1 MHEGII
7 VFCIEKFFLV
17 MIPVFSIASLN
28 FVPKMIGC
36 GLELTEK
43 R

>member
-28 FVPKMIGC
+28 FEEKGGIVPILC
-36 GLELTEK
+36 
-43 R
+43 RR